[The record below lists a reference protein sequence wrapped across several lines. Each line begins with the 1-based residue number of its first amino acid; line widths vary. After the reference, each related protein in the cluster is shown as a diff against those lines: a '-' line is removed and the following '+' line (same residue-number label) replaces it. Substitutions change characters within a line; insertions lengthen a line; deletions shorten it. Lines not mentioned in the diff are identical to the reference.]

1 MKIFNPLEGKS
12 FVSQSFD
19 IGSLAPPIDLYGVEK
34 GAKKLRLKPSQTGTV
49 GRDLDINAWLPMAS
63 VEYNISSDIRDYV
76 IVPIPATIT
85 GHPNT
90 NGDCANTKDM
100 LKFNVQQG
108 RPAYKTFAGKPTFQE
123 HANQDHTKAKG
134 IILDSFL
141 RPMPDGYSPKHARLV
156 MLLAFDRT
164 RDSALAGSILT
175 GHNTYSM
182 GMYYDSYTCSIC
194 NHTVHQDS
202 MQLCS
207 HTKPNLPTYL
217 HKPTGKLCYR
227 ICHNIT
233 GFECS
238 HVGDP
243 AFISAINR
251 PEHVLDPRNF
261 R

>member
-1 MKIFNPLEGKS
+1 MDIINPLTTQG

-19 IGSLAPPIDLYGVEK
+19 IGNIAPPIDLYGVEK
-34 GAKKLRLKPSQTGTV
+34 GAKKIKLKASQTGTV
-49 GRDLDINAWLPMAS
+49 ERDLDINAWLPMAS
-63 VEYNISSDIRDYV
+63 VEYNVSSDIRDYV
-76 IVPIPATIT
+76 IVPIPATVT

-108 RPAYKTFAGKPTFQE
+108 RPAYKTFAGKPTFKE

-141 RPMPDGYSPKHARLV
+141 RPMPPGYSPKLARLI

-164 RDSALAGSILT
+164 RDKVLAESILA

-182 GMYYDSYTCSIC
+182 GMYYDSYTCSVC
-194 NHTVHQDS
+194 GHTVHQDS

-207 HTKPNLPTYL
+207 HTKPNLPTYF
-217 HKPTGKLCYR
+217 HKESGKLCYR
-227 ICHNIT
+227 MCHNIT

-251 PEHVLDPRNF
+251 PEHILDPRKF
-261 R
+261 